1 MIWLALLGAV
11 IVGLSLGLL
20 GSGGSILTVP
30 LLVYLVGQPEKVAI
44 AGSLAVV
51 GGIALAG
58 AIPSALRGGVEWRSV
73 GWFGVP
79 GMLGTVLGAHL
90 SRWIAGDVQLLLFAV
105 VMLIAA
111 WRMARPGS
119 ASEHAGA
126 PRSRTW
132 IVIDGLGVGLLT
144 GLVGVGGGFMIV
156 PALVL
161 LGGLPMHRAIATS
174 LWISVH
180 RQPEHGVGQAGAN
193 GPLLRPARIP
203 GDLHLGRKPVPPSL
217 GLAHLV
223 QYLLIR
229 HVAGQGKSQRPL
241 ALILVRPEP
250 LRSAR
255 RVDRALLG
263 QGLHC
268 GVRVACPAKGYLR
281 LDQPP
286 PKIRQIVAHGSS
298 CHR

>member
-111 WRMARPGS
+111 WRMARPGA
-119 ASEHAGA
+119 ASEHAGT
-126 PRSRTW
+126 PRSRAW

-174 LWISVH
+174 LWIIALNAFSGLGKHLFVLDA
-180 RQPEHGVGQAGAN
+180 AGLALDW
-193 GPLLRPARIP
+193 PLL
-203 GDLHLGRKPVPPSL
+203 
-217 GLAHLV
+217 GLFTA
-223 QYLLIR
+223 IGAIGS
-229 HVAGQGKSQRPL
+229 VAGQKLASRLPQRL
-241 ALILVRPEP
+241 
-250 LRSAR
+250 LRRGFA
-255 RVDRALLG
+255 ALLVMM
-263 QGLHC
+263 GLYIV
-268 GVRVACPAKGYLR
+268 GRELPAL
-281 LDQPP
+281 L
-286 PKIRQIVAHGSS
+286 AS
-298 CHR
+298 

>member
-1 MIWLALLGAV
+1 MMWLALLGAM

-90 SRWIAGDVQLLLFAV
+90 SRWIAGDVQLLLFAA
-105 VMLIAA
+105 VMGVAA
-111 WRMARPGS
+111 WRMTRS
-119 ASEHAGA
+119 APATTTVAA
-126 PRSRTW
+126 PRSRAW
-132 IVIDGLGVGLLT
+132 IVVDGLGVGLLT

-174 LWISVH
+174 LWIIALNAFSGLGKHLFVLDAAGLALDW
-180 RQPEHGVGQAGAN
+180 PLLGLFTGVGAIGSVVGQKLASRLPQG
-193 GPLLRPARIP
+193 LLRRGFAALLVVMGLYIVAREF
-203 GDLHLGRKPVPPSL
+203 PSL
-217 GLAHLV
+217 LA
-223 QYLLIR
+223 
-229 HVAGQGKSQRPL
+229 A
-241 ALILVRPEP
+241 
-250 LRSAR
+250 
-255 RVDRALLG
+255 
-263 QGLHC
+263 
-268 GVRVACPAKGYLR
+268 
-281 LDQPP
+281 
-286 PKIRQIVAHGSS
+286 
-298 CHR
+298 

>member
-90 SRWIAGDVQLLLFAV
+90 SRWIAGDVQLLLFAIVMV
-105 VMLIAA
+105 VAA
-111 WRMARPGS
+111 WRMTRAAP
-119 ASEHAGA
+119 ATTTVAA
-126 PRSRTW
+126 PRSRGW

-144 GLVGVGGGFMIV
+144 GLVGVGGGFLIV

-174 LWISVH
+174 LWIIALNAFSGLGKHLFVLDAAGLALDW
-180 RQPEHGVGQAGAN
+180 RLLGLFTGVGAIGSLVGQKLATRL
-193 GPLLRPARIP
+193 PQVLLRRGFA
-203 GDLHLGRKPVPPSL
+203 
-217 GLAHLV
+217 
-223 QYLLIR
+223 
-229 HVAGQGKSQRPL
+229 
-241 ALILVRPEP
+241 
-250 LRSAR
+250 
-255 RVDRALLG
+255 ALLVLM
-263 QGLHC
+263 GLYIV
-268 GVRVACPAKGYLR
+268 GRELPAL
-281 LDQPP
+281 L
-286 PKIRQIVAHGSS
+286 AS
-298 CHR
+298 

>member
-1 MIWLALLGAV
+1 MIWLALLGAM

-90 SRWIAGDVQLLLFAV
+90 SRWIPGDVQLLLFAA
-105 VMLIAA
+105 VMLVAA
-111 WRMARPGS
+111 WRMARAAP
-119 ASEHAGA
+119 ASTATGT

-161 LGGLPMHRAIATS
+161 LGGLPMQRAIATS
-174 LWISVH
+174 LWIIALNAFSGFAKHLFVLDAA
-180 RQPEHGVGQAGAN
+180 GLALDWTLLALFTAVGAMGSLVGQKLASRLPQA
-193 GPLLRPARIP
+193 LLRRGFA
-203 GDLHLGRKPVPPSL
+203 
-217 GLAHLV
+217 
-223 QYLLIR
+223 
-229 HVAGQGKSQRPL
+229 
-241 ALILVRPEP
+241 
-250 LRSAR
+250 
-255 RVDRALLG
+255 ALLVVM
-263 QGLHC
+263 GL
-268 GVRVACPAKGYLR
+268 Y
-281 LDQPP
+281 
-286 PKIRQIVAHGSS
+286 IVGRELPTLLAS
-298 CHR
+298 

>member
-1 MIWLALLGAV
+1 VIWLALLGAV

-79 GMLGTVLGAHL
+79 GMLGTILGAHL

-111 WRMARPGS
+111 WRMARP
-119 ASEHAGA
+119 APAPDNTA
-126 PRSRTW
+126 TPRSRTW

-174 LWISVH
+174 LWIIALNAFSGFGKHLFVLDSAGLALDW
-180 RQPEHGVGQAGAN
+180 PLLGLFTAVGAIGSLVGQKLATRL
-193 GPLLRPARIP
+193 PQVLLRRGFAGLLVLMGLYII
-203 GDLHLGRKPVPPSL
+203 GRELP
-217 GLAHLV
+217 
-223 QYLLIR
+223 
-229 HVAGQGKSQRPL
+229 
-241 ALILVRPEP
+241 
-250 LRSAR
+250 
-255 RVDRALLG
+255 ALL
-263 QGLHC
+263 
-268 GVRVACPAKGYLR
+268 A
-281 LDQPP
+281 
-286 PKIRQIVAHGSS
+286 S
-298 CHR
+298 

>member
-1 MIWLALLGAV
+1 MLWLALLGAV

-58 AIPSALRGGVEWRSV
+58 ALPSAWRGGVEWRSV

-79 GMLGTVLGAHL
+79 GMLGTILGAHL
-90 SRWIAGDVQLLLFAV
+90 SRWIPGEVQLLLFAA
-105 VMLIAA
+105 VMLVAA
-111 WRMARPGS
+111 WRMARAAP
-119 ASEHAGA
+119 ASTTAAA
-126 PRSRTW
+126 PRSRAW

-174 LWISVH
+174 LWIIALNAFSGFAKHLFVLDA
-180 RQPEHGVGQAGAN
+180 AG
-193 GPLLRPARIP
+193 LTL
-203 GDLHLGRKPVPPSL
+203 DWTL
-217 GLAHLV
+217 
-223 QYLLIR
+223 
-229 HVAGQGKSQRPL
+229 L
-241 ALILVRPEP
+241 ALFTAVGAGG
-250 LRSAR
+250 S
-255 RVDRALLG
+255 LLG
-263 QGLHC
+263 QQLAARLPQALLRRGFAVLLVAMGLYII
-268 GVRVACPAKGYLR
+268 GRELPAL
-281 LDQPP
+281 L
-286 PKIRQIVAHGSS
+286 AS
-298 CHR
+298 

>member
-105 VMLIAA
+105 VMVVAA
-111 WRMARPGS
+111 WRMTRAAPATS
-119 ASEHAGA
+119 AVAA
-126 PRSRTW
+126 PRSPGW

-174 LWISVH
+174 LWIIALNAFSGLGKHLFVLDAAGLALDW
-180 RQPEHGVGQAGAN
+180 PLLGLFTGVGAIGSVVGQKLASRLPQG
-193 GPLLRPARIP
+193 LLR
-203 GDLHLGRKPVPPSL
+203 
-217 GLAHLV
+217 
-223 QYLLIR
+223 
-229 HVAGQGKSQRPL
+229 
-241 ALILVRPEP
+241 
-250 LRSAR
+250 RSFA
-255 RVDRALLG
+255 ALLVMM
-263 QGLHC
+263 GL
-268 GVRVACPAKGYLR
+268 Y
-281 LDQPP
+281 
-286 PKIRQIVAHGSS
+286 IVARELPALLAS
-298 CHR
+298 